1 MKERTASGL
10 SIERP
15 AVFDDLAIGS
25 SVCVAGVCLTVI
37 ALDQETLQFDV
48 VPATW
53 SATALGMLQPGD
65 RVNLERA
72 LKASG
77 RFDGHVVQGHAEG
90 TGVVEALHRDPASG
104 VLLKL
109 RVPDALLNAIVPK
122 GSIAL
127 DGVSL
132 TVAALE
138 GSTVTVALV
147 PHTVAQT
154 TLGSLQ
160 PGDHVNIETDILM
173 RMTRRFTSIA

>member
-1 MKERTASGL
+1 M
-10 SIERP
+10 
-15 AVFDDLAIGS
+15 
-25 SVCVAGVCLTVI
+25 
-37 ALDQETLQFDV
+37 
-48 VPATW
+48 
-53 SATALGMLQPGD
+53 
-65 RVNLERA
+65 
-72 LKASG
+72 
-77 RFDGHVVQGHAEG
+77 
-90 TGVVEALHRDPASG
+90 VEALHRDPASG